1 MVQVYNKILI
11 NNTIKLLIMSKFNI
25 ALMVEL
31 LQKI

>member
-1 MVQVYNKILI
+1 MVQVYKKILI
-11 NNTIKLLIMSKFNI
+11 NNTIKLLIMSKFNK